1 MVKIFT
7 IINFMVSFIGVT
19 FIGIS
24 SYFIIETLK
33 FNELYM
39 IQTDPCTEPNPLSY
53 IIFENIPNFSDIFD
67 DVDF

>member
-39 IQTDPCTEPNPLSY
+39 IQTDPDPNPLSY

>member
-1 MVKIFT
+1 MVKFFT

-24 SYFIIETLK
+24 SYFIIEILK

-39 IQTDPCTEPNPLSY
+39 IQTDPYSNSNAVSY